1 MARRHMRFSVLLPS
15 YNGLQ
20 FLRYAV
26 ESVLRQDHADWELV
40 ISDNHSTD
48 DIGSY
53 VATLADDRVH
63 YVRTEEFIPVT
74 DNWNNAL
81 RHSTGDYVVMLGNDD
96 ALLPGYF
103 SALSETIER
112 LSDPDAIYT
121 AALLYAY
128 PGVLPNVPEGYL
140 EVQQYAPFFAGAD
153 EPFLLPPAAARELAR
168 DAMAMR
174 ARYAFNMQYI
184 AVKRE
189 TIDDL
194 AGDGE
199 FFRSP
204 FPDFYAMNLVF
215 ATAPRIVVDPQ
226 PRVIIGIT
234 PASHG
239 YLYFNHRES
248 DALALLNTATVDADI
263 RHDLG
268 PVLRPGTNM
277 NTSWLLAM
285 EALSRRLGSPPDM
298 RPDYRRY
305 QRLQAL
311 FCLRAHYL
319 HQTITRDELRASAAA
334 LTPIERI
341 AAMVLGPIGG
351 ALLRHSP
358 ASVRNILGGVYDRI
372 VRQFPWT
379 SEQPAREVGRYRDAL
394 EVFESVS
401 ARPLSAHR

>member
-1 MARRHMRFSVLLPS
+1 MRFSVLLPS
-15 YNGLQ
+15 HNGLQ

-26 ESVLRQDHADWELV
+26 QSVLRQDHADWELV

-48 DIGSY
+48 DIGGY
-53 VATLADDRVH
+53 VASLGDDRIF
-63 YVRTEEFIPVT
+63 YVRTEEFVPVT

-112 LSDPDAIYT
+112 LGELDAIYT

-140 EVQQYAPFFAGAD
+140 EVQRYAPFFAGAD
-153 EPFLLPPAAARELAR
+153 EPFLLPAEAARQLAR

-184 AVKRE
+184 VVKRE

-194 AGDGE
+194 AGDGD
-199 FFRSP
+199 FFCSP

-215 ATAPRIVVDPQ
+215 AEASRIAVDPQ
-226 PRVIIGIT
+226 PRVVIGIT

-248 DALALLNTATVDADI
+248 DALALLNTANVDADI

-298 RPDYRRY
+298 RPDYQRY

-319 HQTITRDELRASAAA
+319 HQTITREELRASATA
-334 LTPIERI
+334 LTPVERVSATI
-341 AAMVLGPIGG
+341 LGPIGG
-351 ALLRHSP
+351 ALLRNSP
-358 ASVRNILGGVYDRI
+358 ASVRRVLGGIYDRI
-372 VRQFPWT
+372 VRQFPGT
-379 SEQPAREVGRYRDAL
+379 GERPEREVGRYRDAL
-394 EVFESVS
+394 EVFDSVS

>member
-1 MARRHMRFSVLLPS
+1 MRFSVLLPS
-15 YNGLQ
+15 HNGLQ

-26 ESVLRQDHADWELV
+26 QSVLRQDHTDWELV

-48 DIGSY
+48 DIGGY
-53 VATLADDRVH
+53 VATLADDRIR
-63 YVRTEEFIPVT
+63 YVCTEDFISVT

-103 SALSETIER
+103 SALSETIE
-112 LSDPDAIYT
+112 LLGELDAIYT

-140 EVQQYAPFFAGAD
+140 EIQHYAPFFAGAD
-153 EPFLLPPAAARELAR
+153 EPFLLAPDAARQLAR

-174 ARYAFNMQYI
+174 ARYAFNMQFI
-184 AVKRE
+184 ALKRE
-189 TIDDL
+189 TIDGL

-215 ATAPRIVVDPQ
+215 AMAPRIAVDPQ

-248 DALALLNTATVDADI
+248 DALALLNTANVDADI
-263 RHDLG
+263 RHDLE

-298 RPDYRRY
+298 QPDYHRY

-311 FCLRAHYL
+311 FCLQAYYL
-319 HQTITRDELRASAAA
+319 HQTITRDELRASTAVLTVVERMGAA
-334 LTPIERI
+334 
-341 AAMVLGPIGG
+341 VLGPVCG

-358 ASVRNILGGVYDRI
+358 ASLRRALGGIYDRI
-372 VRQFPWT
+372 VRQFPGGG
-379 SEQPAREVGRYRDAL
+379 ERPDREVGRYRDAL
-394 EVFESVS
+394 EVFDSVS
-401 ARPLSAHR
+401 AQPLAAKP